1 MSYIMARPAN
11 WKLNYL
17 KNEKVAGRDQTG
29 RVGGGTGVF
38 AALWGALSWSR
49 IEDGGRVHQG
59 GAEFQAAIEVNGA
72 AGPADGQWAVE
83 AEQARLGV
91 KVAIRQ
97 DQTQV
102 DDSLRRIGR
111 LHLHRL
117 SLHLMCYSHPQYN
130 NV

>member
-1 MSYIMARPAN
+1 M
-11 WKLNYL
+11 
-17 KNEKVAGRDQTG
+17 AGRDQTG

-59 GAEFQAAIEVNGA
+59 GAKFQAAIEVNG

-102 DDSLRRIGR
+102 DDSLRWIRR

-117 SLHLMCYSHPQYN
+117 SLHLMCYIVIRN
-130 NV
+130 RNV